1 MSGRAAEH
9 SIDKAAILDKTPSS
23 RGANLSAW
31 REMRALAR
39 VASPY
44 WWAPP
49 ALLALGLAAAV
60 ADGVS
65 VSLVVLFLYTVV
77 GRAVDAVQSG
87 GPVGHVF
94 RAAQALVGPSSTALG
109 LLIFGVVL
117 LRTALNMAYGLVTS
131 YVKNRV
137 AEDMRV
143 QVHRQYLAVSY
154 DYIQRHEYADM
165 LNVLA
170 KESWSVPDAYYVVT
184 RIAIN
189 VCGIAVFGVFLLA
202 LSWQLTAIAV
212 AGSVLVFFLTQRFAG
227 PLRRL
232 YEEAIGLN
240 NRLAHRMLTTL
251 QCMRAIRAFAQE
263 TADGERFVRASLA
276 VRESFIRMGWAHAF
290 VGPIGDIGHLAVLG
304 SIAAAAGPL
313 GIPAAVALAA
323 IALLY
328 RLQPQVQEL
337 QGNWLNLAT
346 MDPSLRQV
354 RSVLDPRDKT
364 YLPQGERP
372 FVRLEREI
380 RFEGVGLTYPGA
392 DRPSLVDVSFAIPSG
407 STVALVGPSG
417 SGKTS
422 LVNLLL
428 RLYAPDTG
436 RITVDGTPLFEL
448 KRTDWLQRLAV
459 AGQDVELVD
468 GTLRENITMGR
479 PERPGRREAAAEAA
493 GMTDFVHDTH
503 EGFDTWIGERGL
515 HLSGGQRQRVGL
527 ARALFGEPQILI
539 LDEATS
545 ALDGALEAEVRR
557 SIDRHAQGRT
567 LILVTHRLH
576 SVLGAD
582 RVVCI
587 VDGRVVEQ
595 GPPQALMAR
604 PDGVLRGMIERQDP
618 A

>member
-1 MSGRAAEH
+1 
-9 SIDKAAILDKTPSS
+9 
-23 RGANLSAW
+23 
-31 REMRALAR
+31 MRLLAR

-49 ALLALGLAAAV
+49 ALLVLGLSAAV

-77 GRAVDAVQSG
+77 GKAVDAVQSG
-87 GPVGHVF
+87 GVVAHVF
-94 RAAQALVGPSSTALG
+94 RAARSVAGESSTALG
-109 LLIFGVVL
+109 VLIFGVVL
-117 LRTALNMAYGLVTS
+117 LRTALNMAYGLVTT

-143 QVHRQYLAVSY
+143 QVHKQFLAVSY

-189 VCGIAVFGVFLLA
+189 VCSIAVFGVFLVA

-212 AGSVLVFFLTQRFAG
+212 LGSALVFFLTQRFSG

-263 TADGERFVRASLA
+263 GNDSSRFLAASLA
-276 VRESFIRMGWAHAF
+276 VRASFIRMGWGQAF

-304 SIAAAAGPL
+304 AIAAAAGPL
-313 GIPAAVALAA
+313 SISSSVALAA

-337 QGNWLNLAT
+337 QGNWLKLAT

-354 RSVLDPRDKT
+354 RAVLDTADKT
-364 YLPQGERP
+364 YLPEGTRP
-372 FVRLEREI
+372 HARLEREI

-392 DRPSLVDVSFAIPSG
+392 ERPSLIDVSFAIPAG
-407 STVALVGPSG
+407 ATVALVGPSG

-428 RLYAPDTG
+428 RLYAPGTG

-448 KRTDWLQRLAV
+448 RRTDWLQRLAV

-468 GTLRENITMGR
+468 GSIVENITMGR
-479 PERPGRREAAAEAA
+479 SDSGHPGQREAAAAAA
-493 GMTDFVHDTH
+493 GILDFVRQSAD
-503 EGFDTWIGERGL
+503 GFETWIGERGL
-515 HLSGGQRQRVGL
+515 HLSGGQRQRIGL
-527 ARALFGEPQILI
+527 ARALYGEPQVLI

-557 SIDRHAQGRT
+557 NIDRYAQGRT
-567 LILVTHRLH
+567 LILITHRLH

-582 RVVCI
+582 LVVCL

-595 GPPQALMAR
+595 GPPAELMQR
-604 PDGVLRGMIERQDP
+604 PDGALRGMLERQDP
-618 A
+618 E